1 MKSIIIYDF
10 DGTLTPYSLPKFEI
24 LEKCGLQHGAL
35 NPNFLEMS
43 KNKAQDEKVDLYT
56 AIYRT
61 YFEIIKNANLSLS
74 DDNFCLGA
82 NTVIYNNG
90 VVDFLNFLKDNGVSN
105 YLLSSG
111 IKVYLEKTNIAHFF
125 EKIYGTTFIYNSNGE
140 AIGIDYLMSDKNKVD
155 AIKDIV
161 KMTGN
166 NENDC
171 QNIIYIGDGFTDY
184 YAMEYELTY
193 SDNTSIPDL
202 KLLKVVSKL
211 SQDWFGENINDIGE
225 KDRIRLIGV
234 LKRKYKATP
243 GQIARVLS
251 LDREMV
257 FKIVM
262 GH

>member
-24 LEKCGLQHGAL
+24 LEKCGLQQGAL

-125 EKIYGTTFIYNSNGE
+125 EEIYGTTFIYNSNGE
-140 AIGIDYLMSDKNKVD
+140 AVGIDYLMSDKNKVD

-166 NENDC
+166 NENNC

-184 YAMEYELTY
+184 YAMEYVKR
-193 SDNTSIPDL
+193 NGGTSIFVYKNKNSQDL
-202 KLLKVVSKL
+202 KRL
-211 SQDWFGENINDIGE
+211 EE
-225 KDRIRLIGV
+225 KDVISFSTYADFSYDSQLSEFIKKLV
-234 LKRKYKATP
+234 LKKESK
-243 GQIARVLS
+243 
-251 LDREMV
+251 
-257 FKIVM
+257 
-262 GH
+262 

>member
-125 EKIYGTTFIYNSNGE
+125 EEIYGTTFIYNSNGE
-140 AIGIDYLMSDKNKVD
+140 AVGIDYLMSDKNKVD

-184 YAMEYELTY
+184 YAMEYVKR
-193 SDNTSIPDL
+193 NGGTSIFVYKNKNSQDL
-202 KLLKVVSKL
+202 KRL
-211 SQDWFGENINDIGE
+211 EE
-225 KDRIRLIGV
+225 KDVISFSTYADFSYDSQLSEFIKKLV
-234 LKRKYKATP
+234 LKKESK
-243 GQIARVLS
+243 
-251 LDREMV
+251 
-257 FKIVM
+257 
-262 GH
+262 

>member
-24 LEKCGLQHGAL
+24 LEKCGLQQGAL

-125 EKIYGTTFIYNSNGE
+125 EEIYGTTFIYNSNGE
-140 AIGIDYLMSDKNKVD
+140 AVGIDYLMSDKNKVD

-184 YAMEYELTY
+184 YAMEYVKR
-193 SDNTSIPDL
+193 NGGTSIFVYKNKNSQDL
-202 KLLKVVSKL
+202 KRL
-211 SQDWFGENINDIGE
+211 EE
-225 KDRIRLIGV
+225 KDVISFSTYADFSYDSQLSEFIKKLV
-234 LKRKYKATP
+234 LKKESK
-243 GQIARVLS
+243 
-251 LDREMV
+251 
-257 FKIVM
+257 
-262 GH
+262 

>member
-125 EKIYGTTFIYNSNGE
+125 EEIYGTTFIYNSNGE
-140 AIGIDYLMSDKNKVD
+140 AVGIDYLMSDKNKVD

-184 YAMEYELTY
+184 YAMEYVKR
-193 SDNTSIPDL
+193 NGGTSIFVYKNKNSQDL
-202 KLLKVVSKL
+202 KRLK
-211 SQDWFGENINDIGE
+211 E
-225 KDRIRLIGV
+225 KDVISFSTYADFSYDSQLSEFIKKLV
-234 LKRKYKATP
+234 LKKGK
-243 GQIARVLS
+243 
-251 LDREMV
+251 
-257 FKIVM
+257 
-262 GH
+262 

>member
-125 EKIYGTTFIYNSNGE
+125 EEIYGTTFIYNSNGE
-140 AIGIDYLMSDKNKVD
+140 AVGIDYLMSDKNKVD

-184 YAMEYELTY
+184 YAMEYVKR
-193 SDNTSIPDL
+193 NGGTSIFVYKNKNSQDL
-202 KLLKVVSKL
+202 KRL
-211 SQDWFGENINDIGE
+211 EE
-225 KDRIRLIGV
+225 KDVISFST
-234 LKRKYKATP
+234 YADFSYDS
-243 GQIARVLS
+243 QLS
-251 LDREMV
+251 E
-257 FKIVM
+257 FIKN
-262 GH
+262 

>member
-61 YFEIIKNANLSLS
+61 YFEIIKNANLSLI

-125 EKIYGTTFIYNSNGE
+125 EEIYGTTFIYNSNGE
-140 AIGIDYLMSDKNKVD
+140 AVGIDYLMSDKNKVD

-184 YAMEYELTY
+184 YAMEYVKR
-193 SDNTSIPDL
+193 NGGTSIFVYKNKNSQDL
-202 KLLKVVSKL
+202 KRL
-211 SQDWFGENINDIGE
+211 EE
-225 KDRIRLIGV
+225 KDVISFSTYADFSYDSQLSEFIKKLV
-234 LKRKYKATP
+234 LKKESK
-243 GQIARVLS
+243 
-251 LDREMV
+251 
-257 FKIVM
+257 
-262 GH
+262 

>member
-184 YAMEYELTY
+184 YAMEYVKR
-193 SDNTSIPDL
+193 NGGTSIFVYKNKNSQDL
-202 KLLKVVSKL
+202 KRLK
-211 SQDWFGENINDIGE
+211 E
-225 KDRIRLIGV
+225 KDVISFSTYADFSYDSQLSEFIKKLV
-234 LKRKYKATP
+234 LKKGK
-243 GQIARVLS
+243 
-251 LDREMV
+251 
-257 FKIVM
+257 
-262 GH
+262 

>member
-125 EKIYGTTFIYNSNGE
+125 EEIYGTTFIYNSNGE
-140 AIGIDYLMSDKNKVD
+140 AVGIDYLMSDKNKVD

-166 NENDC
+166 NENNC

-184 YAMEYELTY
+184 YAMEYVKR
-193 SDNTSIPDL
+193 NGGTSIFVYKNKNSQDL
-202 KLLKVVSKL
+202 KRL
-211 SQDWFGENINDIGE
+211 EE
-225 KDRIRLIGV
+225 KDVISFSTYADFSYDSQLSEFIKKLV
-234 LKRKYKATP
+234 LKKESK
-243 GQIARVLS
+243 
-251 LDREMV
+251 
-257 FKIVM
+257 
-262 GH
+262 